1 MARHKIAILLHDE
14 FEMWRPPAWFVEKLR
29 SDFPEVEV
37 SYSAKKRDD
46 DQALRDADVMIGWSL
61 EPERFRAAGA
71 LRWIYSITAAV
82 DQFLYPELIFSEIAI
97 SNAGIV

>member
-14 FEMWRPPAWFVEKLR
+14 FEMWRPPAWFVERLR

-37 SYSAKKRDD
+37 SNSSKRRDD

-61 EPERFRAAGA
+61 EPEQLRAATT
-71 LRWIYSITAAV
+71 LRWVYSITAAV
-82 DQFLYPELIFSEIAI
+82 DQFLSRIDFQ
-97 SNAGIV
+97 